1 MRRARA
7 ALHRPERLT
16 LSPAG
21 AISMD
26 RAMSH
31 EALFFVLFFVLEPP
45 GWSHVVNADN
55 SSQEWCRSCRGDD
68 SGSSNSSPSARES
81 IPIGAA
87 RARSS

>member
-1 MRRARA
+1 
-7 ALHRPERLT
+7 
-16 LSPAG
+16 
-21 AISMD
+21 MD

-45 GWSHVVNADN
+45 GWPHVVNDDN

-68 SGSSNSSPSARES
+68 SSLSNAPPSACES

-87 RARSS
+87 WARSS